1 MFLTAMAANPLIA
14 KLAHDVAGVDLTW
27 TSWAI
32 AAIVPGLVSL
42 IITPLVIYKLYPPE
56 IKETPDAAKIATE
69 KLKEMGPFKKSE
81 LSMVIVFLLVLAL
94 WIFWRQLQHRRN
106 HNRIDRFG
114 RSFIIAGSDLG

>member
-14 KLAHDVAGVDLTW
+14 KLAHDVAGVDITW

-32 AAIVPGLVSL
+32 AAIVPGLASL

-69 KLKEMGPFKKSE
+69 KLKEMGPFKKIRTLHGHRLFYWCLRCGFSE
-81 LSMVIVFLLVLAL
+81 EA
-94 WIFWRQLQHRRN
+94 
-106 HNRIDRFG
+106 
-114 RSFIIAGSDLG
+114 

>member
-14 KLAHDVAGVDLTW
+14 KLAHDVAGVDITW

-32 AAIVPGLVSL
+32 AAIVPGLASL

-69 KLKEMGPFKKSE
+69 KLKEMGPFKNPNSPWLSSFYWCLRCGFSE
-81 LSMVIVFLLVLAL
+81 EA
-94 WIFWRQLQHRRN
+94 
-106 HNRIDRFG
+106 
-114 RSFIIAGSDLG
+114 